1 MPSIHKHKH
10 NLRYKPKSIN
20 VNKLSTYN
28 NNNNDRTI
36 RYNDNHNNK
45 HIPNPSSDTLYN
57 ALSKSKNDLYTKFN
71 PHKSNHFPL
80 HTSKPAVIECFKL
93 NPPSNVFRSH
103 EMYMKVIHNQD
114 TKVPMLSER
123 DIMSSTSEK
132 DRFQRFYSELFR
144 LKNYIEANKPK
155 AKSIITDFLMD
166 NAIYNPKYYT
176 EDKIE
181 NFMTFLSADEI
192 IIDQQKL
199 FKDILKEIL
208 KKGYCSCNKTNIT
221 YYNKDNN
228 NNTHKLMLKTINNKY
243 NYRNK
248 NCLSVDI
255 KPKIDLVND
264 MELQKSLYEKKAQIK
279 HQIDL
284 HKRPTLVINLLK
296 DDFIERP
303 RYKIKGRPKNL
314 DWNNERLYGNK
325 KISID
330 YNLLKK
336 ENKITDY
343 VCLLKARNNYNLTQ
357 MEGDFFI
364 KGRNY
369 KNKNKNNNNL
379 LIKHNTYV

>member
-1 MPSIHKHKH
+1 
-10 NLRYKPKSIN
+10 
-20 VNKLSTYN
+20 
-28 NNNNDRTI
+28 
-36 RYNDNHNNK
+36 
-45 HIPNPSSDTLYN
+45 
-57 ALSKSKNDLYTKFN
+57 
-71 PHKSNHFPL
+71 
-80 HTSKPAVIECFKL
+80 
-93 NPPSNVFRSH
+93 
-103 EMYMKVIHNQD
+103 
-114 TKVPMLSER
+114 MLSDR
-123 DIMSSTSEK
+123 DIMASTSEK

-369 KNKNKNNNNL
+369 KNKNNNNL